1 MTPWLTTRPPRRWQR
16 EALDALLADWR
27 EGRDA
32 GLISAIMGAGKTAL
46 ICEICAVAVAWGW
59 SVVVSVPSS
68 RLVAQTVAALRDRLG
83 ACGQWDQH
91 RRERERVTV
100 ACVDSLPTLAG
111 PVDLWLCDEAHGS
124 ESDVPIAWCAD
135 VAPEWR
141 VGLSATPYRADDRH
155 ALSLFQHVVYSYTA
169 ADAVA
174 DGVLV
179 PWRLHHP
186 TREGEIDALCTEW
199 VARQAGPGI
208 VSADTIAD
216 AEAFAAEL
224 GDAGVRAMAVHSRM
238 PRAAIDARLDALRT
252 GDLSALVHVA
262 LLVEGVDLPWLRW
275 LCLRRRR
282 GSRVAF
288 AQEVG
293 RVLRCAPDKQWAD
306 IYDPHD
312 LFGLHSL
319 SEPARLGDYLRPQAK
334 ERAEV
339 ERFEIID
346 PLTGEIIAPD
356 APARERK
363 RVRLASAAASYIASA
378 AAALRAS
385 GIASPDPVSVRQWRS
400 SPATER
406 QLAMLARMAKTARWM
421 AHDAEC
427 KGTPAR
433 DIARAYR
440 VVVEAEA
447 KARSG
452 AVSDLLT
459 CMVASYAERR
469 GEAYAAL
476 ARYGVCWPEDG
487 Q

>member
-1 MTPWLTTRPPRRWQR
+1 MTPWHTTRPPRRWQR

-27 EGRDA
+27 AGRDA

-59 SVVVSVPSS
+59 TVVVSVPSS
-68 RLVAQTVAALRDRLG
+68 RLVSQTVAALRDRLG
-83 ACGQWDQH
+83 ECGQWDQH
-91 RRERERVTV
+91 RRERRGVTV
-100 ACVDSLPTLAG
+100 ACVDSLPTLTG

-124 ESDVPIAWCAD
+124 ESDVPLTWCAE

-141 VGLSATPYRADDRH
+141 VGLSATPFRSDERH
-155 ALSLFQHVVYSYTA
+155 ALSLFRHVTYAYSA

-186 TREGEIDALCTEW
+186 TREGEVDALCAEW
-199 VARQAGPGI
+199 VSRQTGPGI

-238 PRAAIDARLDALRT
+238 PRAAVDARLDALRT
-252 GDLSALVHVA
+252 GDLQALVHVA

-275 LCLRRRR
+275 LCLRRKR

-293 RVLRCAPDKQWAD
+293 RVLRCAPGKAHAD

-319 SEPARLGDYLRPQAK
+319 SEPARLGDYLRPEK
-334 ERAEV
+334 RERAEI
-339 ERFEIID
+339 ERFDLID
-346 PLTGEIIAPD
+346 PLTGEIIPAEAPS
-356 APARERK
+356 RERR
-363 RVRLASAAASYIASA
+363 RVRLASEAASYIAQA
-378 AAALRAS
+378 AAALRAAS
-385 GIASPDPVSVRQWRS
+385 LISPDPVSVRQWRAA
-400 SPATER
+400 PATDR
-406 QLAMLARMAKTARWM
+406 QLNLLARMGKTARWM

-427 KGTPAR
+427 RGTPAR

-440 VVVEAEA
+440 SVVEAGA

-452 AVSDLLT
+452 VVSDLLS
-459 CMVASYAERR
+459 CMVASHADRR
-469 GEAYAAL
+469 TEAYAAL
-476 ARYGVCWPEDG
+476 ARYGVCWPEG
-487 Q
+487 E